1 MEAYKTW
8 VRRNRDYVRQLS
20 SLASGMTWLL
30 PERFAASEIGPEA
43 VSSVLGM
50 VTTVNEH
57 IIETTPTSVHTSSAE
72 TSFLPLSLCLTLLRD
87 LETLIEVV
95 AEQLYGEDKKWNLI
109 VLTEAAKVCVR
120 LAVFKTTGY
129 KMLLQGGETENLEN
143 SDDLSPQESM
153 GHSRKPIQNQGLG
166 ANHHQGLNS
175 WNLEGRAMSALSSF
189 GQNARTISEPTW
201 LRRVQQ
207 HQAHLEPPTKVI
219 RNPSLSTFLFEKGIR
234 GGLFV
239 TGESMFVLRPLIYVL
254 LLRKYGTRS
263 WFPWFI
269 SLAVDLIG
277 NGILSAITMSQDGR
291 KDQHFQFSKSEKDEL
306 KRRKLLW
313 VLYLM
318 RDPFFSKYTRRR
330 LESTQKIVEPVP
342 VVGFFAEKL
351 IELLIGAQTRYT
363 YMSGS

>member
-1 MEAYKTW
+1 MEAYKRW

-43 VSSVLGM
+43 VSSILGM
-50 VTTVNEH
+50 FTTVNDH
-57 IIETTPTSVHTSSAE
+57 IIETTPTSMHTSSAE

-109 VLTEAAKVCVR
+109 ALTEAAKVCVR
-120 LAVFKTTGY
+120 LAVLRTTGY
-129 KMLLQGGETENLEN
+129 KMLLQGGETENLEV
-143 SDDLSPQESM
+143 PQENM
-153 GHSRKPIQNQGLG
+153 GHLRKPIQNQGLG
-166 ANHHQGLNS
+166 ANHLQGLNS

-189 GQNARTISEPTW
+189 GQNARMESEPTW

-207 HQAHLEPPTKVI
+207 QQAILEPPAKII
-219 RNPSLSTFLFEKGIR
+219 RNPSLSTFLSEKGIR

-239 TGESMFVLRPLIYVL
+239 TGETMFVLRPLIYVL
-254 LLRKYGTRS
+254 LVRKYGTRS

-269 SLAVDLIG
+269 SLAVDVIG
-277 NGILSAITMSQDGR
+277 NSMLSATTMSRDSR
-291 KDQHFQFSKSEKDEL
+291 KDQHFRFSKSEKDEL

-330 LESTQKIVEPVP
+330 LESTQKTVEPVP

>member
-1 MEAYKTW
+1 MEAYKRW

-43 VSSVLGM
+43 VSSILGM

-57 IIETTPTSVHTSSAE
+57 IIDTAPTSAHTSSAE

-109 VLTEAAKVCVR
+109 ALTEAAKVCVR
-120 LAVFKTTGY
+120 LAVFRGKGY
-129 KMLLQGGETENLEN
+129 KMLLQGGETENLED

-153 GHSRKPIQNQGLG
+153 GQLRKPIQNQGLG
-166 ANHHQGLNS
+166 PNHLQ
-175 WNLEGRAMSALSSF
+175 GRAMSALSSF
-189 GQNARTISEPTW
+189 GQNARTVSEPTW

-207 HQAHLEPPTKVI
+207 QQAILEPPAKVI
-219 RNPSLSTFLFEKGIR
+219 RNPSLSTFLSEKGIR

-239 TGESMFVLRPLIYVL
+239 TGEAMFVLRPLIYVL
-254 LLRKYGTRS
+254 LVRKYGTRS

-269 SLAVDLIG
+269 SLSVDLIG
-277 NGILSAITMSQDGR
+277 NSILSVITTSQDSG

>member
-1 MEAYKTW
+1 
-8 VRRNRDYVRQLS
+8 
-20 SLASGMTWLL
+20 
-30 PERFAASEIGPEA
+30 
-43 VSSVLGM
+43 M

-87 LETLIEVV
+87 LETLVEVV

-129 KMLLQGGETENLEN
+129 KMLLLGGETENLEN

-219 RNPSLSTFLFEKGIR
+219 RNQSLSTFLFEKGIR

-342 VVGFFAEKL
+342 LVGFFAEKL

>member
-1 MEAYKTW
+1 
-8 VRRNRDYVRQLS
+8 
-20 SLASGMTWLL
+20 
-30 PERFAASEIGPEA
+30 
-43 VSSVLGM
+43 M

-109 VLTEAAKVCVR
+109 ALTEAAKVCVR
-120 LAVFKTTGY
+120 LAIFRTKGY
-129 KMLLQGGETENLEN
+129 KMLLQGGETENLED
-143 SDDLSPQESM
+143 SDDLSPQEKM
-153 GHSRKPIQNQGLG
+153 GYLRKPIQNQGLG
-166 ANHHQGLNS
+166 ANHLQGLNS

-189 GQNARTISEPTW
+189 GQNARTVSEPTW

-207 HQAHLEPPTKVI
+207 QQAILEPPTKII
-219 RNPSLSTFLFEKGIR
+219 RNLSLSNFLSEKGIR

-239 TGESMFVLRPLIYVL
+239 TGETMFVLRPLIYVL
-254 LLRKYGTRS
+254 LVRKYGTRS

-277 NGILSAITMSQDGR
+277 NSMLSAITMSQDSR

-318 RDPFFSKYTRRR
+318 RDPFFNKYTRRR

-342 VVGFFAEKL
+342 IVGFFAEKL

>member
-1 MEAYKTW
+1 
-8 VRRNRDYVRQLS
+8 
-20 SLASGMTWLL
+20 
-30 PERFAASEIGPEA
+30 
-43 VSSVLGM
+43 M

-57 IIETTPTSVHTSSAE
+57 IIETTPTSGVHTSSAE

-109 VLTEAAKVCVR
+109 ALTEAAKVCVR
-120 LAVFKTTGY
+120 LAVFRTTGY
-129 KMLLQGGETENLEN
+129 KLLLQGGETENLEHL
-143 SDDLSPQESM
+143 DDLSPPGNM
-153 GHSRKPIQNQGLG
+153 GHLRKPIQNQGLG
-166 ANHHQGLNS
+166 VSHPQGLNS
-175 WNLEGRAMSALSSF
+175 WNLEGRAMSALSRF
-189 GQNARTISEPTW
+189 GQNARMVSEPTW

-207 HQAHLEPPTKVI
+207 QQAILEPPAKII
-219 RNPSLSTFLFEKGIR
+219 RNPSLSTFLSEKGIR

-239 TGESMFVLRPLIYVL
+239 TGETMFVLRPLIYVL
-254 LLRKYGTRS
+254 LVRKYGTRS

-277 NGILSAITMSQDGR
+277 NSMLSATTMSQDSR
-291 KDQHFQFSKSEKDEL
+291 KDQHFQFSKSEKDEV

-330 LESTQKIVEPVP
+330 LESTRKTVEPVP

>member
-1 MEAYKTW
+1 MEAYKRW

-43 VSSVLGM
+43 VSSILGM

-57 IIETTPTSVHTSSAE
+57 IIETVPTPAHTSSAE
-72 TSFLPLSLCLTLLRD
+72 TSILPLSLCLTLLRD

-120 LAVFKTTGY
+120 LAAFRNTGY
-129 KMLLQGGETENLEN
+129 KMLLQGGETENLEH
-143 SDDLSPQESM
+143 SDDSSPQESM
-153 GHSRKPIQNQGLG
+153 GHLTKPIRNQGPG
-166 ANHHQGLNS
+166 ANHPQGWNS
-175 WNLEGRAMSALSSF
+175 WNLEGRAMSALSNF
-189 GQNARTISEPTW
+189 GQNARTVSEPTW

-207 HQAHLEPPTKVI
+207 QQAILEPPTKVI
-219 RNPSLSTFLFEKGIR
+219 TKPSLSTFLSEKGTR

-239 TGESMFVLRPLIYVL
+239 TGEIMFILRPLIYVFL
-254 LLRKYGTRS
+254 VRKYGTRS

-269 SLAVDLIG
+269 SLAVDLMG
-277 NGILSAITMSQDGR
+277 NSILSVITMPQDSR

-318 RDPFFSKYTRRR
+318 RDPFFSEYTRRR

>member
-1 MEAYKTW
+1 
-8 VRRNRDYVRQLS
+8 
-20 SLASGMTWLL
+20 
-30 PERFAASEIGPEA
+30 
-43 VSSVLGM
+43 M

-57 IIETTPTSVHTSSAE
+57 IIETTPTSVHTSSKE

-95 AEQLYGEDKKWNLI
+95 AEQLYGEEKKWNLI
-109 VLTEAAKVCVR
+109 ALTEAAKVCVR
-120 LAVFKTTGY
+120 LALFRTKGY
-129 KMLLQGGETENLEN
+129 KMLLQGGETENLED
-143 SDDLSPQESM
+143 SDDLSPQQSM

-166 ANHHQGLNS
+166 ANHFQGLNS

-189 GQNARTISEPTW
+189 GQNARMVSEPTW

-207 HQAHLEPPTKVI
+207 QQAILEPPAKVI
-219 RNPSLSTFLFEKGIR
+219 RNPSLSNFLSENGIR
-234 GGLFV
+234 GQLFV
-239 TGESMFVLRPLIYVL
+239 TGETMFVLRPLIYVL
-254 LLRKYGTRS
+254 LVRKYGTRS

-277 NGILSAITMSQDGR
+277 NSMLSAITMSQDSR

>member
-1 MEAYKTW
+1 MEAYKRW

-20 SLASGMTWLL
+20 SIASGMTWLL
-30 PERFAASEIGPEA
+30 PERFATSEIGPEA
-43 VSSVLGM
+43 VSSILGM

-109 VLTEAAKVCVR
+109 ALTEAAKVCVR
-120 LAVFKTTGY
+120 LAVFRNTGY
-129 KMLLQGGETENLEN
+129 KMLLQGGETENLED

-153 GHSRKPIQNQGLG
+153 GHLRKPFQNQGLG
-166 ANHHQGLNS
+166 PNHLQ
-175 WNLEGRAMSALSSF
+175 GRAMSALSSF
-189 GQNARTISEPTW
+189 GQNARTVSEPTW

-207 HQAHLEPPTKVI
+207 QKAILEPPTKVI
-219 RNPSLSTFLFEKGIR
+219 RNPSMLTFLSEKGIC

-239 TGESMFVLRPLIYVL
+239 TGETMFVLRPLIYVL
-254 LLRKYGTRS
+254 LVRKYGTRS
-263 WFPWFI
+263 WFPWLI

-277 NGILSAITMSQDGR
+277 NSILSIITTSQDSR

>member
-1 MEAYKTW
+1 
-8 VRRNRDYVRQLS
+8 
-20 SLASGMTWLL
+20 
-30 PERFAASEIGPEA
+30 
-43 VSSVLGM
+43 M

-57 IIETTPTSVHTSSAE
+57 IIETTPPSANASSPE

-87 LETLIEVV
+87 LETLIEVI

-109 VLTEAAKVCVR
+109 ALTESAKVCVR
-120 LAVFKTTGY
+120 LAVFRAKGY
-129 KMLLQGGETENLEN
+129 KMLLQGGETENLED

-153 GHSRKPIQNQGLG
+153 GHLRKPIQNQGLG
-166 ANHHQGLNS
+166 ANHLQGWNS
-175 WNLEGRAMSALSSF
+175 WNLEGRAMSALSNF
-189 GQNARTISEPTW
+189 GQNATMVSEPTW

-207 HQAHLEPPTKVI
+207 QQAILEPPTKII
-219 RNPSLSTFLFEKGIR
+219 RNPSLSTFLSEKGIR

-239 TGESMFVLRPLIYVL
+239 TGETLFVLRPLIYVL
-254 LLRKYGTRS
+254 LVRKYGTRS

-277 NGILSAITMSQDGR
+277 NSILSVITMSQDSK
-291 KDQHFQFSKSEKDEL
+291 KDQHFQFSKAEKEEL

-330 LESTQKIVEPVP
+330 LERTQKIVEPVP